1 MILIL
6 FGPPGSG
13 KGTQAQYLVD
23 NMNFQHISTGDLL
36 RNEIKQ
42 NTDLGNQ
49 VKGIMDAGLYVPDD
63 IIIKIVDNII
73 AKEPEKNYI
82 FDGFPRTLNQAL
94 AMEQLLGVRHL
105 KVDLVIDFSV
115 NLEELV
121 QRISG
126 RFSCAVCGTVYHD
139 KFNKP
144 KVAGVCN
151 KCQATSF
158 VRRQDDD
165 ETVVK
170 RRIEVYLEETE
181 VVRDYYTQKG
191 ALVTINASKNLD
203 DVKSNIKD
211 CLSQVGFTI

>member
-126 RFSCAVCGTVYHD
+126 RFSCAACGTVYHD
-139 KFNKP
+139 KCTFLGVVITNYLSFFLINLKLQVSVINVRQP
-144 KVAGVCN
+144 ALFAAKMMTKQWLSVAL
-151 KCQATSF
+151 
-158 VRRQDDD
+158 RY
-165 ETVVK
+165 
-170 RRIEVYLEETE
+170 I
-181 VVRDYYTQKG
+181 
-191 ALVTINASKNLD
+191 
-203 DVKSNIKD
+203 
-211 CLSQVGFTI
+211 